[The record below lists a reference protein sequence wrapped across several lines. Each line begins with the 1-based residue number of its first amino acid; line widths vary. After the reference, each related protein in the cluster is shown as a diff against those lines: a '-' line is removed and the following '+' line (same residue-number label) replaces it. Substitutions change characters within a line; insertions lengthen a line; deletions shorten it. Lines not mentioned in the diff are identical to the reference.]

1 MNWVVFSLFSAVAF
15 TAYSVAQKRT
25 LDRHVRGP
33 AAFSALACV
42 MHGAVAS
49 VILFF
54 APPDWLSWSVAAVI
68 LAGSVHAGIQIL
80 TAYAFRREGD
90 VTRIVPVL
98 DAYPLF
104 VLVLAVALLDE
115 SLTPIKWGAVGLV
128 VAGVVIASQRQNP
141 AGERL
146 SLFNPSVIAVI
157 GASVGI
163 ALYSVLAKMAMAMG
177 GMSILQIYAVSWL
190 AALPWTFGAAWF
202 ADRAQLK
209 AALASPPALWGSG
222 AAQAALFAAF
232 ITGFIAFESG
242 PVSLSAALMSI
253 RPVLLLLWVA
263 LGTISLRSM
272 LSRPHVSGDGRAR
285 WASAGL
291 VVLGAGGM
299 AL

>member
-1 MNWVVFSLFSAVAF
+1 MNWVVFSLISAVAF

-54 APPDWLSWSVAAVI
+54 APPDWLSWSVAVI
-68 LAGSVHAGIQIL
+68 VLAGTVHAGIQIL
-80 TAYAFRREGD
+80 TAYAFRREAD

-104 VLVLAVALLDE
+104 VLALAVALLDE
-115 SLTPIKWGAVGLV
+115 SLTPVKWGAVGLV
-128 VAGVVIASQRQNP
+128 VAGVVIASRRETP
-141 AGERL
+141 SGGRL
-146 SLFNPSVIAVI
+146 SIFNPSVIAVV
-157 GASVGI
+157 AAAVGI
-163 ALYSVLAKMAMAMG
+163 GFYSILAKMAMAMG
-177 GMSILQIYAVSWL
+177 GLSILQIYAVSWL

-202 ADRAQLK
+202 TDRAGLK
-209 AALASPPALWGSG
+209 AAFASPSALRNSG
-222 AAQAALFAAF
+222 AAQAAMLAAF

-253 RPVLLLLWVA
+253 RPVLLLLWVGMGA
-263 LGTISLRSM
+263 ISLHSI
-272 LSRPHVSGDGRAR
+272 LSRPRLSGDGRAR
-285 WASAGL
+285 WASSGL
-291 VVLGAGGM
+291 VVLGAGVM